1 MYKVHVHSATFAN
14 ARQICHNARF
24 ALRPGLHMVPTLE
37 KELVLEYRESG
48 LDPDLRKYK
57 FLNCSYP
64 PVVII
69 IGLSAFYH

>member
-1 MYKVHVHSATFAN
+1 
-14 ARQICHNARF
+14 
-24 ALRPGLHMVPTLE
+24 MVPTLE